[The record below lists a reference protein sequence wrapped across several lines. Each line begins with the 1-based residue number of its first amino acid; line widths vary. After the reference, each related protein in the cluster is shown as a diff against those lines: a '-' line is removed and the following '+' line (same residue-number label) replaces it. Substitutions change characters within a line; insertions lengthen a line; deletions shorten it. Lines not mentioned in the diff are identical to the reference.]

1 MELSRVALEYWSG
14 DIRRPNMILMGWKDI
29 AKYLGCGVRTAQRW
43 EGLGL
48 PLRRPSRGRRS
59 AVVALTKDVDA
70 WLRGSNRDAPERKDD
85 LSRKFQYRIL
95 IADSDEKLLITL
107 SAVLIRESYE
117 VRTARDGFEAL
128 AVMRDSLPDLLIS
141 DFLMPN
147 MSGFE
152 LLGVV
157 RRRFP
162 ALSVIAYS
170 DDFAPAMASALLCD
184 QYIKKGPN
192 SRTKLLAS
200 VRGLLSHSPLRAQP
214 AKVEKAPVWVPSPT
228 NGYIVLTCPNCLRSF
243 PLMIRSAVI
252 GKDAVTRCDHC
263 GAEARYHISDSDLPI
278 ADDLRK
284 VKQQLR
290 QRRKVEF
297 EN

>member
-1 MELSRVALEYWSG
+1 
-14 DIRRPNMILMGWKDI
+14 MILMGWKDI
-29 AKYLGCGVRTAQRW
+29 AKYLGCGLRTAQRW
-43 EGLGL
+43 ETLGL
-48 PLRRPSRGRRS
+48 PVRRPSQSQRA
-59 AVVALTKDVDA
+59 AVVALTKDLDA
-70 WLRGSNRDAPERKDD
+70 WLRSSSRHAPERKDD
-85 LSRKFQYRIL
+85 LSRKFQHRIL

-107 SAVLIRESYE
+107 SEVLMRESYE

-141 DFLMPN
+141 DLLMPN

-162 ALSVIAYS
+162 AVSVIAYS
-170 DDFAPAMASALLCD
+170 DEFTPAMTSVLLCD
-184 QYIKKGPN
+184 QYIRKGPN

-200 VRGLLSHSPLRAQP
+200 VRRLLSRSPLRAQP
-214 AKVEKAPVWVPSPT
+214 AKDERAPVWLPRPT

-243 PLMIRSAVI
+243 SLMMRSAVF
-252 GKDAVTRCDHC
+252 GKDATTSCDYC
-263 GAEARYHISDSDLPI
+263 GAEVRYHMTEVDLPI
-278 ADDLRK
+278 AEDLRK
-284 VKQQLR
+284 INQHLR
-290 QRRKVEF
+290 QRRQRES